1 VVRERML
8 VQPFKF
14 DRQNYNYIDKIYIHD
29 KNFFLHY
36 NKSEKKMRYAIQ
48 LVIVCFAIIAL
59 YVCNQP
65 NLYSF
70 ILIILGSLCC
80 ALLTDYPASLVEK
93 AGGALSKK
101 YKIPA
106 VVVGAT
112 FLAIASSAPELFTS
126 LCGVIFFKSFSI
138 GMSAILW
145 SSLFNTCMINGV
157 CAIKNTSNIMID
169 KHLLSRDMTIFVIVL
184 TLFLFFSLDGL
195 LKHYEFLILISIY
208 IGYIFY
214 LAKDPG
220 APYKEGEDYSSLFIG
235 IQFFL
240 GLSLIAILCYFMIQ
254 FGETAIHSA
263 YALWEIVIPVSV
275 LGATIY
281 GSGTSFADLMVSMK
295 ASEKNEIGAA
305 ISNAIGSNTFDIA
318 IALGFPGL
326 VYTLIFDCIQINFM
340 SVVMITIMLYI
351 GIIITSFF
359 LYSGKSLSKREGY
372 VLTSYFSIC
381 LIIQFYVSFKY
392 GY

>member
-1 VVRERML
+1 MYVLEY
-8 VQPFKF
+8 
-14 DRQNYNYIDKIYIHD
+14 QNIYT
-29 KNFFLHY
+29 
-36 NKSEKKMRYAIQ
+36 
-48 LVIVCFAIIAL
+48 
-59 YVCNQP
+59 
-65 NLYSF
+65 F
-70 ILIILGSLCC
+70 ILIISGSLCC

-93 AGGALSKK
+93 AGGALSKR

-106 VVVGAT
+106 IVVGAT

-157 CAIKNTSNIMID
+157 CAIKIDSNISVD
-169 KHLLSRDMTIFVIVL
+169 KHLLTRDMSIFVMVL
-184 TLFLFFSLDGL
+184 TLFLYFSLDGL
-195 LKHYEFLILISIY
+195 LKHYEFLILILIY
-208 IGYIFY
+208 VSYIFY

-220 APYKEGEDYSSLFIG
+220 PPYKDGEDYSPLYIG
-235 IQFFL
+235 TQFFL
-240 GLSLIAILCYFMIQ
+240 GLTLIAILCYFMIQ

-263 YALWEIVIPVSV
+263 FTLWEVVIPVSI

-281 GSGTSFADLMVSMK
+281 GSGTSFADLMVSIK

-326 VYTLIFDCIQINFM
+326 IYTLLFNSIEINIM
-340 SVVMITIMLYI
+340 SVITITVMLYI
-351 GIIITSFF
+351 GIFMTSIY
-359 LYSGKSLSKREGY
+359 LYTGESLSKKEGY
-372 VLTSYFSIC
+372 VLTSYFVIC
-381 LIIQFYVSFKY
+381 LIIQFYISFTY
-392 GY
+392 GC

>member
-1 VVRERML
+1 M
-8 VQPFKF
+8 K
-14 DRQNYNYIDKIYIHD
+14 YILQII
-29 KNFFLHY
+29 
-36 NKSEKKMRYAIQ
+36 
-48 LVIVCFAIIAL
+48 IVCLAFLAM
-59 YVCNQP
+59 YVFDHQNI
-65 NLYSF
+65 YTFIF
-70 ILIILGSLCC
+70 ILSGSLCC

-93 AGGALSKK
+93 AGGALSKR
-101 YKIPA
+101 YGIPA
-106 VVVGAT
+106 IVVGAT

-126 LCGVIFFKSFSI
+126 LCGVIFFQSFSI

-157 CAIKNTSNIMID
+157 CAIKNDSNIEVD
-169 KHLLSRDMTIFVIVL
+169 KNLLYRDMAIFVIVL
-184 TLFLFFSLDGL
+184 TLFLYFSIDGL
-195 LKHYEFLILISIY
+195 LKHYEFLILICIY
-208 IGYIFY
+208 FLYIFY

-220 APYKEGEDYSSLFIG
+220 EPYKEGEDYSSLYIFTL
-235 IQFFL
+235 FFL

-254 FGETAIHSA
+254 FGETVIHSA
-263 YALWEIVIPVSV
+263 YTLWGIVIPVSI

-281 GSGTSFADLMVSMK
+281 GSGTSFADLMVSIK

-326 VYTLIFDCIQINFM
+326 IYTILYDCITISIM
-340 SVVMITIMLYI
+340 RVITITIMLYI
-351 GIIITSFF
+351 GILITSIF
-359 LYSGKSLSKREGY
+359 LYTGKSLSKREGY
-372 VLTSYFSIC
+372 ILTSYFSIC

>member
-1 VVRERML
+1 MKYL
-8 VQPFKF
+8 
-14 DRQNYNYIDKIYIHD
+14 
-29 KNFFLHY
+29 
-36 NKSEKKMRYAIQ
+36 IQ
-48 LVIVCFAIIAL
+48 LIIVGIAL
-59 YVCNQP
+59 LAMYVFNP
-65 NLYSF
+65 NNIFSF
-70 ILIILGSLCC
+70 IIIITASLCC

-93 AGGALSKK
+93 AGGALSKR

-126 LCGVIFFKSFSI
+126 LCGVVFFKSFSI

-157 CAIKNTSNIMID
+157 CALKNKSNISVD
-169 KHLLSRDMTIFVIVL
+169 KHLLSRDMSIFVMVL
-184 TLFLFFSLDGL
+184 TLFLYFTLDGL
-195 LKHYEFLILISIY
+195 LRHYEFLILILIY
-208 IGYIFY
+208 VGYIFY

-220 APYKEGEDYSSLFIG
+220 APYKEGEDYSPKYIS
-235 IQFFL
+235 IQFVL

-263 YALWEIVIPVSV
+263 YAIWGLVIPVSV

-281 GSGTSFADLMVSMK
+281 GSGTSFADLMVSIK
-295 ASEKNEIGAA
+295 ATEKNETGAA

-326 VYTLIFDCIQINFM
+326 IYTLLYDCIQINFM
-340 SVVMITIMLYI
+340 SVITITIMLYI
-351 GIIITSFF
+351 GIIITSAF

-372 VLTSYFSIC
+372 ILTSYFSIC
-381 LIIQFYVSFKY
+381 LTIQFYISFKY

>member
-1 VVRERML
+1 MKYTLQLIIICVALIAMYVVSH
-8 VQPFKF
+8 
-14 DRQNYNYIDKIYIHD
+14 QNIYT
-29 KNFFLHY
+29 
-36 NKSEKKMRYAIQ
+36 
-48 LVIVCFAIIAL
+48 
-59 YVCNQP
+59 
-65 NLYSF
+65 F
-70 ILIILGSLCC
+70 ILIIAASLCC

-106 VVVGAT
+106 IVVGAT

-126 LCGVIFFKSFSI
+126 LCGVIFFQSFSI

-157 CAIKNTSNIMID
+157 CAIKNVSHIEVD
-169 KHLLSRDMTIFVIVL
+169 KHLLYRDMAIFVVVL
-184 TLFLFFSLDGL
+184 TLFLFFALDGL
-195 LKHYEFLILISIY
+195 LQHYEFLILIFIY
-208 IGYIFY
+208 VLYIIY

-220 APYKEGEDYSSLFIG
+220 APYKDGEDYSSSHIAS
-235 IQFFL
+235 QFFL
-240 GLSLIAILCYFMIQ
+240 GLTLIAILCYFMIQ

-263 YALWEIVIPVSV
+263 YTLWGIVIPVSV

-281 GSGTSFADLMVSMK
+281 GSGTSFADLMVSIK

-326 VYTLIFDCIQINFM
+326 IYTLVYDCIKINIM
-340 SVVMITIMLYI
+340 SVITITIMLYI
-351 GIIITSFF
+351 GILITSIF
-359 LYSGKSLSKREGY
+359 LYTGKSMSKREGY
-372 VLTSYFSIC
+372 ILISYFTIC
-381 LIIQFYVSFKY
+381 LFIQFYISFTY

>member
-1 VVRERML
+1 
-8 VQPFKF
+8 
-14 DRQNYNYIDKIYIHD
+14 
-29 KNFFLHY
+29 
-36 NKSEKKMRYAIQ
+36 MRYTIQVVILCVAISAMY
-48 LVIVCFAIIAL
+48 LF
-59 YVCNQP
+59 NQS
-65 NLYSF
+65 NIYSF
-70 ILIILGSLCC
+70 ILLILGSLCC

-106 VVVGAT
+106 IVVGAT

-157 CAIKNTSNIMID
+157 CAIKNTSNIIVD
-169 KHLLSRDMTIFVIVL
+169 KHLLSRDMSSFVMVL
-184 TLFLFFSLDGL
+184 TLFLLFSLDGL

-208 IGYIFY
+208 IAYIIY

-220 APYKEGEDYSSLFIG
+220 APYKEGEDYSSLHIG
-235 IQFFL
+235 LLFFF
-240 GLSLIAILCYFMIQ
+240 GLTLIAVLCYFMIQ

-263 YALWEIVIPVSV
+263 YELWEIVIPVSV

-281 GSGTSFADLMVSMK
+281 GSGTSFADLMVSIK

-326 VYTLIFDCIQINFM
+326 IYTLIYDSIHINFM

-351 GIIITSFF
+351 GIFITSLF
-359 LYSGKSLSKREGY
+359 LYSGKSLSKKEGY
-372 VLTSYFSIC
+372 VLTSYFTIC